1 MVERKEPARLPQ
13 TITISTGTIIR
24 SILILLVL
32 GFLYLI
38 RDVLAMFLAALFLAA
53 LIDPFADYLERMK
66 IPRGLA
72 ALIVYIIGLLL
83 VTGALILILPPV
95 LAELTN
101 FSSFFEPILPEAVNG
116 HVSYAEIFS
125 VEALTANAQQIFET
139 IRGAGISAAV
149 PELLEVGSNAFGAAA
164 AVVVVLILAF
174 FLVAEKTALVKAI
187 AFVAPAEY
195 QPFVMQVSGKMRE
208 RLGSWLRGQL
218 LLMLAIFIL
227 TYIALTILGVPYA
240 IILALMAGLLEIIP
254 FIGPWLAAVP
264 AVILAL
270 SVSPV
275 HALLTGI
282 VYLVIQMI
290 ENNILVPKIMQ
301 KVSGLNPIISLLAV
315 LIGWR
320 VGNVVGVILSIPL
333 AMAASVFLAEIFK
346 NRHEPEL

>member
-1 MVERKEPARLPQ
+1 MVERKELARLPQ
-13 TITISTGTIIR
+13 TITISTGTIVR

-32 GFLYLI
+32 AFLYLI
-38 RDVLAMFLAALFLAA
+38 RDVLAMFFAALFLAA

-66 IPRGLA
+66 IPRGIA
-72 ALIVYIIGLLL
+72 ALIVYVIGLSL
-83 VTGALILILPPV
+83 VAGALILILPPV
-95 LAELTN
+95 LGELQN
-101 FSSFFEPILPEAVNG
+101 FSSFFSPFLPDVGNG
-116 HVSYAEIFS
+116 HIDYGELFS
-125 VEALTANAQQIFET
+125 LEAMTENFRQLLDTV
-139 IRGAGISAAV
+139 RGAGISAAV
-149 PELLEVGSNAFGAAA
+149 PELLQLGSSAFGAVA

-227 TYIALTILGVPYA
+227 TYIALTAIGVPYA
-240 IILALMAGLLEIIP
+240 LILALLAGLLEIIP

-270 SVSPV
+270 SVSPL
-275 HALLTGI
+275 HALLTAA
-282 VYLVIQMI
+282 VYFIIQMV

-320 VGNVVGVILSIPL
+320 VGNVVGVVLSIPL
-333 AMAASVFLAEIFK
+333 AMAASVFLGEIFR
-346 NRHEPEL
+346 NRTDTNP